1 MSVSAVARPRFEP
14 ICGSVSGT
22 RSHREQIGKSLRG
35 VAGCGGGWTAVAES
49 DFWHRA
55 KPRCPAFT
63 RASPIRLPSD
73 RKNSA
78 PMIAEQRAYATNAE
92 RSRHHTEEKQRFV
105 VSVVACDSLLGHQRS
120 RPADGAGKASEHV
133 IPVIARR
140 ACRVRPSNLSPVGRR
155 REITLTGWR
164 KRRSIPASKENE
176 APPDPAGHYSQF
188 R

>member
-1 MSVSAVARPRFEP
+1 
-14 ICGSVSGT
+14 
-22 RSHREQIGKSLRG
+22 
-35 VAGCGGGWTAVAES
+35 VAES
-49 DFWHRA
+49 VFGIVPNRSA
-55 KPRCPAFT
+55 PAFT

-78 PMIAEQRAYATNAE
+78 PMIAEQRAHATNAE

-140 ACRVRPSNLSPVGRR
+140 ACRVRPSKPLSRRAATRDYPHWLAEKAEHPLPLKRMKLHRILQAIIASFGSEEGPLAGMILEPVDRGR
-155 REITLTGWR
+155 
-164 KRRSIPASKENE
+164 
-176 APPDPAGHYSQF
+176 
-188 R
+188 